1 KLPKLVPSSGWS
13 ARWFLDFPLCYV
25 LSTVSSVP
33 SMVDPATLD
42 PRYLVSDI
50 CFWQPELGIVEGVTR
65 HLTWPTKV
73 RRVYLD
79 INKDLGLVS
88 LVFPP
93 VMDSKIVLCH
103 ADYHTMPR
111 SDGASSWMPDCS
123 HWTISNSSRSSVPV
137 ARLSLNALRR
147 YWHPAKDIITS
158 RMGPPLCLPVHLRL
172 SPPSWRLFW
181 SLDLPAKAFTPW
193 WRLLHDRVAHRSW
206 CHRVAPAKVPSPLC
220 ALCGLVPEDLF
231 HFVVGCPLK
240 ARYWRDVVSLL
251 SLQDLLPN
259 TMSIWQALTSF
270 CSQDLSMLD
279 EEVLVALGT
288 A

>member
-1 KLPKLVPSSGWS
+1 
-13 ARWFLDFPLCYV
+13 
-25 LSTVSSVP
+25 
-33 SMVDPATLD
+33 
-42 PRYLVSDI
+42 
-50 CFWQPELGIVEGVTR
+50 
-65 HLTWPTKV
+65 
-73 RRVYLD
+73 
-79 INKDLGLVS
+79 
-88 LVFPP
+88 
-93 VMDSKIVLCH
+93 
-103 ADYHTMPR
+103 MPR

-158 RMGPPLCLPVHLRL
+158 RMGPPLLLSVHLRL
-172 SPPSWRLFW
+172 PPPYW
-181 SLDLPAKAFTPW
+181 S
-193 WRLLHDRVAHRSW
+193 HRSW

-270 CSQDLSMLD
+270 CSQDSSMLD

-288 A
+288 AYSTLWKYHWRCVIDTEPWIASACLNMVRQDHGLLLSSLSSLASVQAGTLTLPLPNL